1 MADPVATVERSSKRY
16 IHSVNVSS
24 ALAAV
29 ALTGSTQVGEC
40 YSTNDGAFHVVTAV
54 SGSGVPT
61 LETLT
66 S

>member
-16 IHSVNVSS
+16 IHSVNVDS
-24 ALAAV
+24 AGAQA

-40 YSTNDGAFHVVTAV
+40 YSTNDGAFHVITAV
-54 SGSGVPT
+54 SASGVPT
-61 LETLT
+61 LQTLT